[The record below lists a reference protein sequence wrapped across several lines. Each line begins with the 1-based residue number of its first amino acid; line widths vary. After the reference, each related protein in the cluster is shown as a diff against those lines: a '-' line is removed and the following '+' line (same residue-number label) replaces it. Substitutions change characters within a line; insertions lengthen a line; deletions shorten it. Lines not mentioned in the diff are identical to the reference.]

1 MVPLY
6 KTNKS
11 DQNAAGFEKEGH
23 AQLVSL
29 RLKQCPRPAS
39 RWRLRSVRSWCE
51 CGPCPV
57 RRWRRFGCG
66 RCGCGAWCCCGAAPG
81 WGWGWRPPT
90 ATAPPAPARA
100 CSEFSQRSCEE
111 CLKNVSCL
119 WCYTNNTCIDYP
131 VRSILPPSSLC
142 SLSNARWGVCW
153 INFEALIIAIAVVAG
168 LILVSVAVC
177 CCYCCYCRR
186 RSRSKPDEEEEW
198 LARKKEER
206 RLQSLQRKHE
216 RKLKH
221 DEIRKKYGLLQDS
234 DNPYS
239 RFENE

>member
-1 MVPLY
+1 MASVRLWPL
-6 KTNKS
+6 
-11 DQNAAGFEKEGH
+11 
-23 AQLVSL
+23 
-29 RLKQCPRPAS
+29 
-39 RWRLRSVRSWCE
+39 WLRSLVLLW
-51 CGPCPV
+51 
-57 RRWRRFGCG
+57 G
-66 RCGCGAWCCCGAAPG
+66 RAGMGLGLGLA
-81 WGWGWRPPT
+81 PPT
-90 ATAPPAPARA
+90 ATAPPAPAQA

-221 DEIRKKYGLLQDS
+221 DEIRKKYAETSCFMSSRSNQVQFPTDACLLS
-234 DNPYS
+234 PEHLIPSLSYS
-239 RFENE
+239 CSLPALTLTLGERKYAGWGVCLGWALIY